1 MALDPAEDY
10 YNYDHMNIYGSVKFT
25 DYFGKIITEK
35 YKVPKTV
42 LDEKNTEQWNES
54 VDFWHK
60 FYDYTEY
67 RFKQNTKNKKIEL
80 WETNDLINKV
90 EAYAAKQ
97 K

>member
-1 MALDPAEDY
+1 M
-10 YNYDHMNIYGSVKFT
+10 
-25 DYFGKIITEK
+25 K